1 MSPRHHRSSRDH
13 VTYEHVA
20 GSHDLGAMLSRDHQ
34 EPESHYYLGS
44 PSFRSKLASFFS
56 DSESFRAKRRL
67 DIEDE
72 YVSTPKRIKSDLERE
87 MGYRYLQQLESDITK
102 VRSKLLK
109 SETETERDRKS
120 ANCTCA
126 IMEKQFLAM
135 AESAYRSVRRIDAS
149 PRGFEQFR
157 RELVQT
163 NEVMKDS
170 LEVLKNIKSFC
181 EHKS

>member
-1 MSPRHHRSSRDH
+1 MFCLLFP
-13 VTYEHVA
+13 A
-20 GSHDLGAMLSRDHQ
+20 
-34 EPESHYYLGS
+34 
-44 PSFRSKLASFFS
+44 
-56 DSESFRAKRRL
+56 
-67 DIEDE
+67 
-72 YVSTPKRIKSDLERE
+72 DLERE
-87 MGYRYLQQLESDITK
+87 MGYRYLHQLESDITK
-102 VRSKLLK
+102 VRSKLHK
-109 SETETERDRKS
+109 SEAETELRDRKS

-170 LEVLKNIKSFC
+170 LEVLKNIRSFC

>member
-1 MSPRHHRSSRDH
+1 
-13 VTYEHVA
+13 
-20 GSHDLGAMLSRDHQ
+20 
-34 EPESHYYLGS
+34 
-44 PSFRSKLASFFS
+44 
-56 DSESFRAKRRL
+56 
-67 DIEDE
+67 
-72 YVSTPKRIKSDLERE
+72 